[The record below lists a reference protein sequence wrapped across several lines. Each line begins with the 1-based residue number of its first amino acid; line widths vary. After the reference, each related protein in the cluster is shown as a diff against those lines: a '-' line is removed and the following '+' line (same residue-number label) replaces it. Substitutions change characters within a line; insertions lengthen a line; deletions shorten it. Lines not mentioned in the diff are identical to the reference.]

1 MARTFYKRCASGP
14 TNSIMG
20 NYHEFPDCALTNDA
34 TTTAE
39 LDIRGLTHGTLENN
53 TGSAVTITWYAAM
66 TKGGTAYALK
76 DQDGVAVTS
85 TVAADDTIQELPSAL
100 AGVAFAV
107 PVSDGATDTLS
118 FHFER

>member
-1 MARTFYKRCASGP
+1 MARTFYQRCASGP
-14 TNSIMG
+14 VSAIHG
-20 NYHEFPDCALTNDA
+20 NYHEFADCALTNDA

-39 LDIRGLTHGTLENN
+39 LDIRGLSHGSVENH
-53 TGSAVTITWYAAM
+53 TGSAITITWYASM
-66 TKGGTAYALK
+66 TKGGTAHALK

-85 TVAADDTIQELPSAL
+85 VVAADHTVQELPSAL

-107 PVSDGATDTLS
+107 PVSDAATDTVS